1 MKWVH
6 FPLFERTFIF
16 FHLEVK
22 FSYRVTVTV
31 CSGALNSVTT
41 FTLTPTRP
49 RFLWRSANMAE
60 PLTSP

>member
-16 FHLEVK
+16 FHHLEAN

-31 CSGALNSVTT
+31 CSGVTGALNSVKT

-49 RFLWRSANMAE
+49 LFLAPREWLR
-60 PLTSP
+60 L

>member
-31 CSGALNSVTT
+31 CSGVTGALNSVT
-41 FTLTPTRP
+41 
-49 RFLWRSANMAE
+49 RSHSHQQDPVFCVALRE
-60 PLTSP
+60 YG